1 MFETFSHRFKSW
13 LWFQKSAQTRYY
25 IHSPYVFAF
34 YCNVLDEPFNAT
46 CSAIEALWLQT
57 KVNDTPVQI
66 EDFGAKKG
74 TYTSSLSYL
83 AKNVAIQP
91 KYGKVLHHFLKW
103 NEATYVLELGTSLGF
118 GTAFMASAKPG
129 IELTTIDA
137 SASVQNY
144 AKTFHQS
151 LGLKNISYINATF
164 DDTLPKLLN
173 DYPRL
178 DVVYIDGNHTYEATL
193 RYFHMLLPKCTANTV
208 LIFDDIYWSK
218 GMTDAWTA
226 IKQNE
231 NVRLTIDIFQLG
243 FVFFRTERLAKED
256 FILRY

>member
-34 YCNVLDEPFNAT
+34 YCKVLDEPFNAA
-46 CSAIEALWLQT
+46 CLAIEDLWLQT
-57 KVNDTPVQI
+57 KANDTPVQI

-74 TYTSSLSYL
+74 NYTSSLSYL

-91 KYGKVLHHFLKW
+91 KYGKVLHHFLKF

-118 GTAFMASAKPG
+118 GTAYMATAKPG
-129 IELTTIDA
+129 IELTSIDA

-151 LGLKNISYINATF
+151 LGLKNINYINATF

-218 GMTDAWTA
+218 GMTDAWAA

-231 NVRLTIDIFQLG
+231 NVRLTIDVFQLG